1 MVSDAPV
8 AGRGGDSGDHD
19 QRQHKDTSMQ
29 ERWERSGESVDLSLE
44 TLSETVAPVFAPRTV
59 VKAEALSGGLANTN
73 YKVSV
78 SGLRE
83 SFVVRV
89 YTRDS
94 GACARE
100 VDIFL
105 RVRGVVPVPT
115 LLFVDTAGERVGY
128 PYTLANFVEGEP
140 MTQVLT
146 TGGAEQIGQAGYAA
160 GWTLALLGQITFP
173 EPGAFGPELMIAE
186 PRPGGAAGFL
196 AYLEPLLTAGRAR
209 ERLSDELADRVWAFA
224 REHAVM
230 LDAVAD
236 EAKLL
241 HADYKATNL
250 LLREDAGRLA
260 MAAVLDWEFACA
272 GAQIF
277 DMGILL
283 RHDREL
289 DPAFAREF
297 AHGFTGAGGALPG
310 DWRRMARLADF
321 VNLVTFL
328 DAPDERS
335 ALFTDV
341 TRLLIQTLDRW
352 ENE

>member
-1 MVSDAPV
+1 VSI
-8 AGRGGDSGDHD
+8 
-19 QRQHKDTSMQ
+19 
-29 ERWERSGESVDLSLE
+29 
-44 TLSETVAPVFAPRTV
+44 
-59 VKAEALSGGLANTN
+59 
-73 YKVSV
+73 

-89 YTRDS
+89 YTRDPS
-94 GACARE
+94 ACARE

-105 RVRGVVPVPT
+105 RVRGVVPVPS
-115 LLFVDTAGERVGY
+115 LLFVDTEGERGGY
-128 PYTLANFVEGEP
+128 PYTLANFVEGAL
-140 MTQVLT
+140 MTQILAH
-146 TGGAEQIGQAGYAA
+146 GGAEQIGQAGYAA
-160 GWTLALLGQITFP
+160 GWTLALLGQFTFA
-173 EPGAFGPELMIAE
+173 EPGAFGPELVIAQ

-209 ERLSDELADRVWAFA
+209 ARLEGELADRVWAFA
-224 REHAVM
+224 REHAPL

-250 LLREDAGRLA
+250 LLREVDGRLA

-289 DPAFAREF
+289 DPAFVREF
-297 AHGFTGAGGALPG
+297 AHGFTEAGGALLD
-310 DWRRMARLADF
+310 DWRRLARLADF

-328 DAPDERS
+328 DAPEERS

-341 TRLLIQTLDRW
+341 TRLLVQTLDRW
-352 ENE
+352 DED

>member
-1 MVSDAPV
+1 
-8 AGRGGDSGDHD
+8 
-19 QRQHKDTSMQ
+19 MQ
-29 ERWERSGESVDLSLE
+29 EGWERIGASVDLSLE
-44 TLSETVAPVFAPRTV
+44 TLSEMIAPVFAPRTV
-59 VKAEALSGGLANTN
+59 VKAELLSGGLANTN

-89 YTRDS
+89 YTRDPS
-94 GACARE
+94 ACARE

-115 LLFVDTAGERVGY
+115 LLFVDIEGARVGY
-128 PYTLANFVEGEP
+128 PYTLANFVEGEL
-140 MTQVLT
+140 MTQILA

-160 GWTLALLGQITFP
+160 GWTLALLGQFTFA
-173 EPGAFGPELMIAE
+173 EPGALGPELVIVE
-186 PRPGGAAGFL
+186 PRQGGAAAFL
-196 AYLEPLLTAGRAR
+196 AYLEPLLIAGHAR
-209 ERLSDELADRVWAFA
+209 ERLGDELADRVWAFA
-224 REHAVM
+224 REHATM
-230 LDAVAD
+230 LDAVAN

-250 LLREDAGRLA
+250 LLREDAGQLA

-297 AHGFTGAGGALPG
+297 ARGFTEAGGALPD

-328 DAPDERS
+328 DAPEERS

-341 TRLLIQTLDRW
+341 TRLLVQTLDRW
-352 ENE
+352 DEE

>member
-1 MVSDAPV
+1 MI
-8 AGRGGDSGDHD
+8 
-19 QRQHKDTSMQ
+19 
-29 ERWERSGESVDLSLE
+29 
-44 TLSETVAPVFAPRTV
+44 APVFAPRTV
-59 VKAEALSGGLANTN
+59 VKAELLSGGLANTN

-89 YTRDS
+89 YTRDPS
-94 GACARE
+94 ACARE

-115 LLFVDTAGERVGY
+115 LLFVDTEGERVGY
-128 PYTLANFVEGEP
+128 PYTLANFVGGEL
-140 MTQVLT
+140 MTQIL
-146 TGGAEQIGQAGYAA
+146 AEGDAEKIGQAGYAA
-160 GWTLALLGQITFP
+160 GWTLALLGQFTFP
-173 EPGAFGPELMIAE
+173 EPGEFGPELVVARLRI
-186 PRPGGAAGFL
+186 GGAAGFL
-196 AYLEPLLTAGRAR
+196 AYLGPLLTAGRAR
-209 ERLSDELADRVWAFA
+209 ERLSAELADRVWAFA
-224 REHAVM
+224 REHAAM

-236 EAKLL
+236 ESKLL

-289 DPAFAREF
+289 DPAFVREF
-297 AHGFTGAGGALPG
+297 AHGLTEAGGALPD

-335 ALFTDV
+335 ALLADV
-341 TRLLIQTLDRW
+341 TRLLVQTLELWD
-352 ENE
+352 EEQA

>member
-1 MVSDAPV
+1 
-8 AGRGGDSGDHD
+8 
-19 QRQHKDTSMQ
+19 MQ
-29 ERWERSGESVDLSLE
+29 EGWERIGESVDLSLE
-44 TLSETVAPVFAPRTV
+44 TLSEMVAPVFAPRTV
-59 VKAEALSGGLANTN
+59 VKAELLSGGLANTN
-73 YKVSV
+73 YKVSI

-89 YTRDS
+89 YTRDPS
-94 GACARE
+94 ACARE

-105 RVRGVVPVPT
+105 RVRGVVPIPT
-115 LLFVDTAGERVGY
+115 LLFVDTEGQRVGY

-140 MTQVLT
+140 MTQIL
-146 TGGAEQIGQAGYAA
+146 AEGDTEKIGQAGYAA
-160 GWTLALLGQITFP
+160 GWTLALLGQFTFP
-173 EPGAFGPELMIAE
+173 EPGEFGPELVIAE
-186 PRPGGAAGFL
+186 PRPGGAQAFL

-209 ERLSDELADRVWAFA
+209 ERLGDELADRVWAFA
-224 REHAVM
+224 REHAPL

-250 LLREDAGRLA
+250 LLREEAGQLA

-297 AHGFTGAGGALPG
+297 ARGFTEAGGALPD

-328 DAPDERS
+328 DAPEERARCLRTS
-335 ALFTDV
+335 HGCWFRRSTAG
-341 TRLLIQTLDRW
+341 TRSRRW
-352 ENE
+352 RNQSCGVG